1 MSENCSRCGVNVDAP
16 GMCFDCALKEPTT
29 TLEPFGGT
37 RECPIETGPYD
48 AWVNLANEPGYEVF
62 ITGPRHESG
71 GTLDHYVKGGFI
83 DLENRKELAR
93 IECHRLNRAYRL
105 GHAAMTTAG
114 RPATAGKLRA
124 AAAILSASRPA
135 PGYLRASEGAD
146 MRLLG
151 TLPVTADGCVV
162 GIGAELWC
170 NAEEHGVF
178 QWGSPP
184 WVETSDAGWV
194 FIDRDGADV
203 APQFMYSTRTAAES
217 AKGGHH
223 AE

>member
-105 GHAAMTTAG
+105 GHAAA
-114 RPATAGKLRA
+114 L
-124 AAAILSASRPA
+124 LSAVA
-135 PGYLRASEGAD
+135 GLGAD
-146 MRLLG
+146 
-151 TLPVTADGCVV
+151 T
-162 GIGAELWC
+162 
-170 NAEEHGVF
+170 
-178 QWGSPP
+178 
-184 WVETSDAGWV
+184 
-194 FIDRDGADV
+194 
-203 APQFMYSTRTAAES
+203 
-217 AKGGHH
+217 KGQVR
-223 AE
+223 